1 MKLGSLWNYYR
12 DEIDYVDD
20 NGSDGKSF
28 EYKTKIIGKTKP
40 RPQRPDPDQQGNQD
54 PQPPIPPL
62 NTEVVVPLTYLSNFW
77 RYLDFPL
84 INCEIE
90 LELKWTRNCV
100 LIEEYDNITG
110 ISFTIATTMDKI
122 YEANSSFHVKQH
134 NTGKL

>member
-54 PQPPIPPL
+54 PQSPIPPL

-122 YEANSSFHVKQH
+122 YETNSSFHVK
-134 NTGKL
+134 

>member
-122 YEANSSFHVKQH
+122 YEANSSFHVK
-134 NTGKL
+134 